1 MNRGTWQAKDAR
13 ARKSAPLK
21 PTARLFFGGKKR
33 ATPCLDWFVKE
44 TPKKNNLGGWIN
56 SAHLRSASD

>member
-21 PTARLFFGGKKR
+21 PTARLFFGGKNEPRPVWIGLLKKLKKTTLEVGS
-33 ATPCLDWFVKE
+33 TPH
-44 TPKKNNLGGWIN
+44 I
-56 SAHLRSASD
+56 